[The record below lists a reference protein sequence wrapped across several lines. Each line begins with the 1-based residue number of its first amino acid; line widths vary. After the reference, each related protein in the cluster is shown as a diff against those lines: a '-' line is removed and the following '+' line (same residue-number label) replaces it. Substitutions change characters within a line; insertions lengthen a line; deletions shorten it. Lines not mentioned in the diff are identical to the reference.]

1 MNKVKL
7 IEEYVDI
14 AKKYVTI
21 VNVPS
26 GNESLKCGACGIAF
40 EPGADI
46 YHCSACHQIFPSYEM
61 DESLPS
67 DTYSLGIPKVNNE
80 NVENFKRTTAQFQNT
95 HAVTIPDKI
104 MNTIKDIIASYKS
117 FDVTKMTKGD
127 LVKIMKQAKI
137 ASVYYKHLNKIHF
150 ELTGV
155 PSPCINEYI
164 YNITRRVELISEI
177 YEEIRGDRSN
187 FIHGL
192 YLLWIF
198 LCNEGYKPDPDD
210 FVLLKSRDVEMSN
223 INTLTAGFKIL
234 RKTNPEFEWK
244 IFEIS

>member
-1 MNKVKL
+1 M
-7 IEEYVDI
+7 
-14 AKKYVTI
+14 
-21 VNVPS
+21 
-26 GNESLKCGACGIAF
+26 
-40 EPGADI
+40 
-46 YHCSACHQIFPSYEM
+46 
-61 DESLPS
+61 
-67 DTYSLGIPKVNNE
+67 
-80 NVENFKRTTAQFQNT
+80 
-95 HAVTIPDKI
+95 
-104 MNTIKDIIASYKS
+104 
-117 FDVTKMTKGD
+117 
-127 LVKIMKQAKI
+127 
-137 ASVYYKHLNKIHF
+137 
-150 ELTGV
+150 
-155 PSPCINEYI
+155 
-164 YNITRRVELISEI
+164 ISEI